1 MRKKFLILFGAAFLI
16 RLISLNQSLWLD
28 EAITA
33 KVVHQFSLF
42 QISSLFSPADFHPP
56 LYYIVIKMW
65 TTVFG
70 YSEIALRMP
79 SVIFS
84 LLTGHAVFLISTR
97 LKNQKFGLWAAA
109 LYLFNPLVM
118 YYSQE
123 ARMYSMVT
131 FLLTFALYFWLEIM
145 HHTEEKKQPFLLD
158 RLISF
163 LRLLPFDF
171 PYRVNA
177 QGKLPRNDSPEMLF
191 KIKDKTTLVV
201 LFNLLLVLALWTFYG
216 SIFFIAGLLF
226 LFILR
231 RQYRQFIISSCF
243 LSISLI
249 IQYPLLSTQLAHAG
263 VSLTQVPYWSLVL
276 GTPSLKNLL
285 LIPVKFSIGRLSF
298 YPKIVYYAVAGLWTL
313 FTFSFVILGAI
324 KKRYLFFIFLFPFL
338 LAFLFSFFSPLMQ
351 YFRFLYLLPV
361 MSLLIVAGVDQYISV
376 KERKGFF
383 SIFWKKHE
391 ERFLDK
397 IRSNAVYEIVL
408 ALFMIFS
415 LLYLLLPAFHRE
427 DWKRMS
433 QMLPV
438 NASTYIILPSSD
450 PLLYYRP
457 DITLKELRTI
467 GENEFL
473 GKDTYVVSY
482 TSPIYGFDYENALRN
497 KGCHFKERYM
507 FREVSFEKWNCG
519 FISSSCIHTPQ
530 GS

>member
-16 RLISLNQSLWLD
+16 RLIALNQSLWLD

-33 KVVHQFSLF
+33 KVVRQFSLF

-56 LYYIVIKMW
+56 MYYIVMKMW
-65 TTVFG
+65 TAILG
-70 YSEIALRMP
+70 YTEVALRMP

-84 LLTGHAVFLISTR
+84 LLTGHAIFLIGTR

-109 LYLFNPLVM
+109 LYLFNPLAI

-123 ARMYSMVT
+123 ARMYAMVT
-131 FLLTFALYFWLEIM
+131 YLLTFALYFWLEIM
-145 HHTEEKKQPFLLD
+145 HHQEEKRQNSLLGVFS
-158 RLISF
+158 SF
-163 LRLLPFDF
+163 L
-171 PYRVNA
+171 
-177 QGKLPRNDSPEMLF
+177 KLFRSKPHDSPVLLLQ
-191 KIKDKTTLVV
+191 IKNKTTLVV

-231 RQYRQFIISSCF
+231 KQYRQFIISSCV

-249 IQYPLLSTQLAHAG
+249 IQYPLLSTQMAHAG

-285 LIPVKFSIGRLSF
+285 LIPVKFSVGRLSF
-298 YPKIVYYAVAGLWTL
+298 YPKIIYYTVAGLWTL

-324 KKRYLFFIFLFPFL
+324 KKRYLFFIFLFPLL

-351 YFRFLYLLPV
+351 YFRFLFLLPV
-361 MSLLIVAGVDQYISV
+361 MSLLIVSGVDQYVSV

-383 SIFWKKHE
+383 SMLWKKHD
-391 ERFLDK
+391 ERLLDK

-408 ALFMIFS
+408 GFFVIFS
-415 LLYLLLPAFHRE
+415 LLYLLLPSLHRE
-427 DWKRMS
+427 DWKSLALR
-433 QMLPV
+433 LPA
-438 NASTYIILPSSD
+438 NAPLYVILPSSD
-450 PLLYYRP
+450 PISYYRP
-457 DITLKELRTI
+457 DIILKELRTI
-467 GENEFL
+467 GEKEFL
-473 GKDTYVVSY
+473 REDTYVLPY

-497 KGCHFKERYM
+497 KGCHFKERYT
-507 FREVSFEKWNCG
+507 FREVYFEKWNCG
-519 FISSSCIHTPQ
+519 FISSSYIHTVQ
-530 GS
+530 G

>member
-16 RLISLNQSLWLD
+16 RLIALNQSLWLD

-56 LYYIVIKMW
+56 LYYIVMKMW
-65 TTVFG
+65 TAVFG

-84 LLTGHAVFLISTR
+84 LLTGHAIFLIGTR

-109 LYLFNPLVM
+109 LYLFNPLVI

-145 HHTEEKKQPFLLD
+145 HHTEEKKHSSFFGT
-158 RLISF
+158 ISSLF
-163 LRLLPFDF
+163 
-171 PYRVNA
+171 
-177 QGKLPRNDSPEMLF
+177 KLFRPEVEDSPVLLLQ
-191 KIKDKTTLVV
+191 IRNKTALVI

-231 RQYRQFIISSCF
+231 KQYRQFIISSCV
-243 LSISLI
+243 LIISFI
-249 IQYPLLSTQLAHAG
+249 IQYPLLSTQMAHAG
-263 VSLTQVPYWSLVL
+263 VSLTQVPYWNLVL
-276 GTPSLKNLL
+276 GVPSLKNLL
-285 LIPVKFSIGRLSF
+285 LIPIKFSVGRLSF
-298 YPKIVYYAVAGLWTL
+298 YPKIIYYAIAGLWTL

-324 KKRYLFFIFLFPFL
+324 KKRFLFFIFLFPLL

-351 YFRFLYLLPV
+351 YFRFLYVLPV

-383 SIFWKKHE
+383 SLFWKKHE
-391 ERFLDK
+391 EKLLDK
-397 IRSNAVYEIVL
+397 IRSNAVYEIL
-408 ALFMIFS
+408 LGFFIIFS
-415 LLYLLLPAFHRE
+415 VLYLLLPAFHRE
-427 DWKRMS
+427 DWKKMS
-433 QMLPV
+433 QALPA
-438 NASTYIILPSSD
+438 NAPLYVILPSSD
-450 PLLYYRP
+450 PISYYRP
-457 DITLKELRTI
+457 DIDLKELRTI
-467 GENEFL
+467 GEKEFL
-473 GKDTYVVSY
+473 REDTYVVPY

-497 KGCHFKERYM
+497 KGCHFKERYS
-507 FREVSFEKWNCG
+507 FREIYFEKWNCG
-519 FISSSCIHTPQ
+519 FISSS
-530 GS
+530 

>member
-123 ARMYSMVT
+123 ARMYSMVA

-163 LRLLPFDF
+163 LRLLRRFT
-171 PYRVNA
+171 
-177 QGKLPRNDSPEMLF
+177 PRNDSPEMLF

-201 LFNLLLVLALWTFYG
+201 LL
-216 SIFFIAGLLF
+216 IFFSFLRYGLFMEAYF
-226 LFILR
+226 LL
-231 RQYRQFIISSCF
+231 
-243 LSISLI
+243 
-249 IQYPLLSTQLAHAG
+249 
-263 VSLTQVPYWSLVL
+263 QVY
-276 GTPSLKNLL
+276 
-285 LIPVKFSIGRLSF
+285 FF
-298 YPKIVYYAVAGLWTL
+298 
-313 FTFSFVILGAI
+313 
-324 KKRYLFFIFLFPFL
+324 YLF
-338 LAFLFSFFSPLMQ
+338 S
-351 YFRFLYLLPV
+351 
-361 MSLLIVAGVDQYISV
+361 GDNT
-376 KERKGFF
+376 
-383 SIFWKKHE
+383 
-391 ERFLDK
+391 D
-397 IRSNAVYEIVL
+397 N
-408 ALFMIFS
+408 
-415 LLYLLLPAFHRE
+415 
-427 DWKRMS
+427 
-433 QMLPV
+433 
-438 NASTYIILPSSD
+438 
-450 PLLYYRP
+450 
-457 DITLKELRTI
+457 
-467 GENEFL
+467 
-473 GKDTYVVSY
+473 
-482 TSPIYGFDYENALRN
+482 
-497 KGCHFKERYM
+497 
-507 FREVSFEKWNCG
+507 
-519 FISSSCIHTPQ
+519 SSSHHVF
-530 GS
+530 